1 MEFSIYQDTRR
12 GARKV
17 NQDRVGYVYT
27 SDSMLLVVCD
37 GMGGH
42 IGGEIAAHIT
52 VRLFLERFQ
61 NEAKPVIASP
71 VVFLQKSLQAAH
83 AALSEYAQR
92 FRLADTP
99 RTTCVACIVQDE
111 AAFWAHAGD
120 SRLYHVRK
128 GKLLART
135 RDHSK
140 VQYLL
145 DNHMITP
152 AEAATHPDR
161 HKVFSCLGGGVE
173 PTVDFSPRVP
183 LNGGDLLLMC
193 TDGVWSS
200 FDDAEIVHRLSSGPI
215 GTVAPE
221 LLAESERRAGIDC
234 DNLSVIAVAW
244 AGESHAWQ
252 DGTTTR
258 TETLALGEFSTQ
270 MDRTITLA
278 DPDTGQRE
286 LSDTEIERAITEIQ
300 EALKRHGKS

>member
-1 MEFSIYQDTRR
+1 MEFSIFQETRR

-27 SDSMLLVVCD
+27 SDSMLMVVCD

-61 NEAKPVIASP
+61 NEAHPVIASP
-71 VVFLQKSLQAAH
+71 VLFLQKTMQASH

-99 RTTCVACIVQDE
+99 RTTCVACIIQDD

-120 SRLYHVRK
+120 SRLYHVRR

-145 DNHMITP
+145 DNQMITP
-152 AEAATHPDR
+152 EEAGKHPDR

-173 PTVDFSPRVP
+173 PMIDFSPRVP
-183 LNGGDLLLMC
+183 LNGGDILLLC
-193 TDGVWSS
+193 TDGLWSA
-200 FDDAEIVHRLSSGPI
+200 FDDGELIGWLCRGPI
-215 GTVAPE
+215 ATVTPE
-221 LLAESERRAGIDC
+221 LLSESERRAGIDC
-234 DNLSVIAVAW
+234 DNLSAIAVAW
-244 AGESHAWQ
+244 AGESHGWEE
-252 DGTTTR
+252 GSTTR

-270 MDRTITLA
+270 MDRTITLV
-278 DPDTGQRE
+278 DPDSGQRE
-286 LSDTEIERAITEIQ
+286 LSESDIERAIVEIQ
-300 EALKRHGKS
+300 EALKRHGRS

>member
-61 NEAKPVIASP
+61 NEAKPVLASP
-71 VVFLQKSLQAAH
+71 VVFLQRSLQAAH
-83 AALSEYAQR
+83 TALSEYAQR

-99 RTTCVACIVQDE
+99 RTTCVACVVQDE

-128 GKLLART
+128 GKLIART

-145 DNHMITP
+145 DNQMITP
-152 AEAATHPDR
+152 AEAAMHPDR

-173 PTVDFSPRVP
+173 PTIDFSPRVP
-183 LNGGDLLLMC
+183 LDRGDILLMC
-193 TDGVWSS
+193 TDGLWAS
-200 FDDAEIVHRLSSGPI
+200 FNDAELVQRLSSGPI
-215 GTVAPE
+215 GTVVPA

-234 DNLSVIAVAW
+234 DNLSVIGMAW
-244 AGESHAWQ
+244 AGEALGWN

-278 DPDTGQRE
+278 DPGSGERE
-286 LSDTEIERAITEIQ
+286 LSEADIERAINEIN
-300 EALKRHGKS
+300 EALRRHGKA